1 MIDFTS
7 IASMGPIIP
16 FLFVFGV
23 IYGSLE
29 VANVFKGNRGVN
41 FVIAAAVAIIAMS
54 NYGMVEFIYSIIPYA
69 TIAFIIIFA
78 IMFLKKTVF
87 AGIGKVGGGKGVDF
101 SLVIIILMLIF
112 VFLGNVNQSALIDI
126 PFVSNIDEGL
136 MAILG
141 IGLIVLIL
149 LFAYF
154 KDPIGGGGGKTQ

>member
-41 FVIAAAVAIIAMS
+41 FVIAAAVSIIAMS
-54 NYGMVEFIYSIIPYA
+54 NYGMVDFIYSIIPYA

-78 IMFLKKTVF
+78 IMFLKKTIF
-87 AGIGKVGGGKGVDF
+87 AGLGKAGGGKGVDF

-112 VFLGNVNQSALIDI
+112 VFLGNVNQSSLGI
-126 PFVSNIDEGL
+126 PFISNIDEGL

-149 LFAYF
+149 LVAYF
-154 KDPIGGGGGKTQ
+154 KKPYDSPQK